1 MKRFNDDYTVGD
13 IMKEF
18 IKGSKLENGLDA
30 VHVKELW
37 ASLMGPTILNY
48 TTQVDFF
55 KGQKKVL
62 ANTRLN
68 GKMPANE
75 QPTPFFFDVGC
86 FRRKWVGER
95 TTRHPPFEHLY
106 REFFSENIF

>member
-18 IKGSKLENGLDA
+18 IKGSKLENGLDI

-55 KGQKKVL
+55 KNTLYVSLSSAVLKQELTLGKQKIIDMFNKKLEKELVKDL
-62 ANTRLN
+62 
-68 GKMPANE
+68 
-75 QPTPFFFDVGC
+75 V
-86 FRRKWVGER
+86 FR
-95 TTRHPPFEHLY
+95 
-106 REFFSENIF
+106 